1 MLVIGMIIGFVLGSW
16 LSFNFV
22 LDVGI
27 DKIHQVMYNISTD
40 LWKQTSNML
49 EKYKNE
55 VIQNVSNL
63 IKEKKQQIKAEIKQ
77 QILEY
82 INKKIDSLF

>member
-1 MLVIGMIIGFVLGSW
+1 
-16 LSFNFV
+16 
-22 LDVGI
+22 
-27 DKIHQVMYNISTD
+27 
-40 LWKQTSNML
+40 ML

>member
-40 LWKQTSNML
+40 L
-49 EKYKNE
+49 
-55 VIQNVSNL
+55 
-63 IKEKKQQIKAEIKQ
+63 
-77 QILEY
+77 
-82 INKKIDSLF
+82 